1 MEIKKKR
8 ESAGLTQRM
17 LSEKMG
23 VSRTTVAMWESG
35 AASPSTEKLPK
46 LARILGCTIDALFGR
61 TAGEE
66 ADKA

>member
-1 MEIKKKR
+1 
-8 ESAGLTQRM
+8 M

-35 AASPSTEKLPK
+35 AASPSAEKLPK
-46 LARILGCTIDALFGR
+46 LASILGCTIDALFGG